1 MLQQAHN
8 SLKFTHSCII
18 YLKVYL
24 YTYGYDPA
32 IRGRWSVMI
41 VNDHCGKLVKIQAE

>member
-1 MLQQAHN
+1 MD
-8 SLKFTHSCII
+8 KT
-18 YLKVYL
+18 
-24 YTYGYDPA
+24 PA